1 MNSWNNTAIYVDPNL
16 KFTKVNKVCAIQM
29 ISDDPDKKSETR
41 HIRKI
46 YPNQTNTTI
55 TKANYIVG
63 RIFKNLQKLDGDTIL
78 MKVDATQLP
87 KKVGTSLGR
96 MT

>member
-29 ISDDPDKKSETR
+29 ISDDPDKKCETL

-46 YPNQTNTTI
+46 YPNQINTTI
-55 TKANYIVG
+55 TKAN
-63 RIFKNLQKLDGDTIL
+63 
-78 MKVDATQLP
+78 
-87 KKVGTSLGR
+87 
-96 MT
+96 

>member
-1 MNSWNNTAIYVDPNL
+1 MNSWNNTEIYVDPNL

-46 YPNQTNTTI
+46 SEHRL
-55 TKANYIVG
+55 G
-63 RIFKNLQKLDGDTIL
+63 HLDD
-78 MKVDATQLP
+78 V
-87 KKVGTSLGR
+87 
-96 MT
+96 